1 MSVGGATA
9 AAVTPASA
17 AAKAAAAD
25 DAATFADR
33 LAAFTPETKQA
44 NAAPE
49 APMFQTL
56 FSSDQRGAVA
66 PVVRELW
73 GVRHA
78 AAAETPAAVAPP
90 TDISAQRKSGPALN
104 APLDLFQF
112 MRPNVR
118 RPA

>member
-1 MSVGGATA
+1 
-9 AAVTPASA
+9 
-17 AAKAAAAD
+17 
-25 DAATFADR
+25 
-33 LAAFTPETKQA
+33 
-44 NAAPE
+44 
-49 APMFQTL
+49 MFQTL

-78 AAAETPAAVAPP
+78 AAAETAAAVAPP
-90 TDISAQRKSGPALN
+90 TDISAQRKTGPALN